1 MFAAQEVY
9 CPGSQISGTCTTA
22 EAVIWTGTLFDG
34 QCPSNRPVPDSIII
48 QGLTEANISGTIL
61 CGRYDVVITNVE
73 MVADPLPEV
82 IVTSSLTFFADV
94 TLNGSTVRCRT
105 SGIGIFPVNT
115 VLVILGMF

>member
-1 MFAAQEVY
+1 M
-9 CPGSQISGTCTTA
+9 
-22 EAVIWTGTLFDG
+22 
-34 QCPSNRPVPDSIII
+34 PVPDSIII
-48 QGLTEANISGTIL
+48 RGLTETNISDTIS
-61 CGRYDVVITNVE
+61 CGQYDVVITNVE

-94 TLNGSTVRCRT
+94 TFNGSTVRCRT